1 MKKTMLW
8 ALAVCVPFA
17 APVLADDPEP
27 LDRFAVEELVSN
39 KTAECRKEK
48 DESLCVNYFAED
60 GSFVQVMH
68 SDGERKDG
76 VWFIDDED
84 RLCILWKGKIRP
96 LCFSVYAQDDG
107 TYSMIRREK
116 HVSTIL
122 ATEAGNPKGL

>member
-1 MKKTMLW
+1 MNRSTLW
-8 ALAVCVPFA
+8 ALALCLPLT
-17 APVLADDPEP
+17 APALADDPEP
-27 LDRFAVEELVSN
+27 LDRFGVEELVSN

-48 DESLCVNYFAED
+48 DGSLCVNYFSED
-60 GSFVQVMH
+60 GVFAQVMH

-84 RLCILWKGKIRP
+84 RLCILWQGKIRP

-107 TYSMIRREK
+107 SYHMIRREK

-122 ATEAGNPKGL
+122 GTEPGNPKGL

>member
-1 MKKTMLW
+1 MNKTMLW
-8 ALAVCVPFA
+8 VLAVCLPFA

-27 LDRFAVEELVSN
+27 LDRFEVEELVSN

-60 GSFVQVMH
+60 GAFAQVMH

-96 LCFSVYAQDDG
+96 LCFSVYPQDDG
-107 TYSMIRREK
+107 TYNMIRREK

-122 ATEAGNPKGL
+122 GTEDGNAKGL